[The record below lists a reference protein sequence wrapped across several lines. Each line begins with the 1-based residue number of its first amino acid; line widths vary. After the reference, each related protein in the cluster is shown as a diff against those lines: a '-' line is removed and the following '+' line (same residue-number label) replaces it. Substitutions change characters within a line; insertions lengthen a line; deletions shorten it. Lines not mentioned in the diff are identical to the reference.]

1 MAKGESRTSR
11 LGGTQGS
18 VLASETE
25 RTENFRCVYT
35 AQTVKRD
42 ERERWESF
50 SEDFRYTCVFTRTA
64 ALS

>member
-11 LGGTQGS
+11 VGGTQGS

-25 RTENFRCVYT
+25 RTEKCRAVCT

-42 ERERWESF
+42 ERARWESF
-50 SEDFRYTCVFTRTA
+50 
-64 ALS
+64 